1 MLLLGYA
8 GLIIGASLVG
18 GWLPMVL
25 RLTHTRLQVVIS
37 AVAGFMLG
45 VALLHLLPHALLDA
59 GTTPPKTLMGAV
71 LAGFLAVFLLE
82 RFFSFHTHEL
92 PGVTQDGGGD
102 EHQDHGHSH
111 GQNHEHEHEHEHGRG
126 SGWLGAMVG
135 LSVHS
140 VLAGFA
146 LAAAFASDASLDD
159 PDASA
164 DPHAGHDHHGHDHH
178 QHGHGGHDSHGV
190 DGAAGFEETLGLPGL
205 AVLLAILAHKPL
217 DSFTVLALAHRAG
230 LSGRR
235 AHLLNAVFAL
245 AVPLGLLLGVA
256 GLSASASP
264 VITSFAVAFAAG
276 TFLCVSLSDL
286 LPEVHFHRHDR
297 VKLTLS
303 LLLGLGLAAAS
314 AWVEAVLMH

>member
-1 MLLLGYA
+1 MLLLLGYA
-8 GLIIGASLVG
+8 SLIVAASLIG
-18 GWLPMVL
+18 GWLPMIM
-25 RLTHTRLQVVIS
+25 RLTHTRLQVLIS

-45 VALLHLLPHALLDA
+45 VALLHLMPHALMEA
-59 GTTPPKTLMGAV
+59 GTTPPQTLMGAV

-92 PGVTQDGGGD
+92 PGVEDD
-102 EHQDHGHSH
+102 DHAHHAHDQPLGHT
-111 GQNHEHEHEHEHGRG
+111 ERG
-126 SGWLGAMVG
+126 SGWFGALLG

-140 VLAGFA
+140 ILAGFA
-146 LAAAFASDASLDD
+146 LAAAFASDAELDH
-159 PDASA
+159 PES
-164 DPHAGHDHHGHDHH
+164 DPHAGRTHHDPHGHGHGHGHDHADGPV
-178 QHGHGGHDSHGV
+178 GHSIHE
-190 DGAAGFEETLGLPGL
+190 ATGFEETLGLPGL
-205 AVLLAILAHKPL
+205 TVLLAILAHKPL

-230 LSGRR
+230 LHGRR

-245 AVPLGLLLGVA
+245 AVPLGLGLGVA
-256 GLSASASP
+256 GLSVFASP
-264 VITSFAVAFAAG
+264 ALTAFAVAFAAG

-314 AWVEAVLMH
+314 AWLEHFLMH